1 MNWRRFLKRKYWDG
15 ERRLEIASYLENETA
30 DNIERGMTS
39 AEAAAAAHRT
49 FGNTTLIREEIYH
62 MNTVSW
68 LESISQDLRHGA
80 RLLAKSPGFTVVA
93 VVSLAL
99 GIGANTAI
107 FQLVD
112 AVRLRSLPVQNPH
125 ELAEIKIVGG
135 NGGMGMNDA
144 YGVLTRPMWEEIR
157 RSHPSFSGVFAWNKH
172 QEIVGEGGGAEQVS
186 SLFVTGDLF
195 RTLGV
200 QAWRGRSIGPDDEH
214 ACPDSTVMV
223 SHAYWQSKLGSR
235 KIDPNVKLIV
245 DGALVQVIGVTPPSF
260 FGLAVGESFD
270 IVHPF
275 CQPQHLMRN
284 YFDVTVMGRL
294 RPGLILSQA
303 SAQLAGM
310 SPGIMA
316 ATEITGYDAKI
327 TSQYRHFKLAAY
339 SAATGVSYL
348 RDSYDES
355 LQLLLD
361 ITGLVLLI
369 ACANLANLMLARA
382 TTREREIAVRL
393 ALGAG
398 RVRLLR
404 QLLVESS
411 LLAAVGAVLGVG
423 LAQVL
428 SRVLVR
434 AISSQDNVVTLS
446 TGTNLR
452 VLVFAALVAL
462 LTCLI
467 FGMMPALRASSADPG
482 TVIRA
487 GGRGMTASRERFS
500 IQRVMVVLQ
509 ISISLVLLFSALLF
523 VRSFHN
529 LLVSDPGMREQGV
542 MVAFAGFGRAHLSR
556 DRLEEYQRE
565 LVEEIR
571 SVPGVQNAAS
581 TTNAPLM
588 GSSWGHVVTVRDAE
602 GTSKFTWVSP
612 GYFNTMGIRLLS
624 GRDFSRNDT
633 AASVRV
639 AVVNQTFVRRYL
651 NRVNPLGQTLRTHA
665 EPDYPSTVYQIVG
678 TIADTKYDSLRGE
691 TPPIAFAPATQFP
704 DPRPW
709 TTIMIHTTLPAAIAG
724 ESVKRRVAGSHPE
737 IIVECRSFESRIQ
750 DGLLRE
756 RIMAMLSGFFGVL
769 ATLLATVGLYGVIS
783 YVVTRR
789 RNEIGIRLA
798 IGARR
803 GNVVGMVMR
812 EALLSLAGGVSIGI
826 VLALAAGRGAGS
838 LLFGLTS
845 YDPLTLSSSV
855 VLLVLIGALAAFLP
869 AFRAS
874 KLDPSEALRCD

>member
-1 MNWRRFLKRKYWDG
+1 MSWQRFLKRKYWDA
-15 ERRLEIASYLENETA
+15 ERRLEIASYLETETA
-30 DNIERGMTS
+30 DNIERGMTPT
-39 AEAAAAAHRT
+39 EAAAAARRT
-49 FGNTTLIREEIYH
+49 FGNATLIREDIYH

-68 LESISQDLRHGA
+68 LESISQDLRYGA
-80 RLLAKSPGFTVVA
+80 RLLAKSPGFTLVA
-93 VVSLAL
+93 VISLAL

-112 AVRLRSLPVQNPH
+112 AVRLRSLPVQNPQ
-125 ELAEIKIVGG
+125 ELAEIKIIGG
-135 NGGMGMNDA
+135 NNGMGLNDS

-157 RSHPSFSGVFAWNKH
+157 RSHPSFSGVFAWSKD
-172 QEIVGEGGGAEQVS
+172 QAIVGQGSSAEPVN
-186 SLFVTGDLF
+186 SLIVTGNLL

-200 QAWRGRSIGPDDEH
+200 QPWRGRSIDPDDEH
-214 ACPDSTVMV
+214 ACPDITVMV

-235 KIDPNVKLIV
+235 EIDTNAKLMV
-245 DGALVQVIGVTPPSF
+245 DGALRQVIGVTPPSF

-270 IVHPF
+270 IVQPF
-275 CQPQHLMRN
+275 CRPPQLMRN
-284 YFDVTVMGRL
+284 SFDVTVMGRL
-294 RPGLILSQA
+294 RPGSNLAQA
-303 SAQLAGM
+303 SAQLAAM

-316 ATEITGYDAKI
+316 ATEITGYDAKT
-327 TSQYRHFKLAAY
+327 TSLYLHFKLAAY

-348 RDSYDES
+348 RDSYNSS
-355 LQLLLD
+355 LQLLLG

-393 ALGAG
+393 SLGAG
-398 RVRLLR
+398 RMRLLR

-411 LLAAVGAVLGVG
+411 LLAGVGAVLGVG

-446 TGTNLR
+446 TGTDLR
-452 VLVFAALVAL
+452 VLIFAASVAL

-467 FGMMPALRASSADPG
+467 FGIMPAFRASGADPG

-500 IQRVMVVLQ
+500 MQRVMVVLQ

-529 LLVSDPGMREQGV
+529 LLTSDPGMREKDII
-542 MVAFAGFGRAHLSR
+542 MAFAGFQNAHLSQ
-556 DRLEEYQRE
+556 DHIEQYKRE

-571 SVPGVQNAAS
+571 SVPGVENAAS
-581 TTNAPLM
+581 TTNAPLI
-588 GSSWGHVVTVRDAE
+588 GGSWGHGITVRSVE
-602 GTSKFTWVSP
+602 GPTKFTWVSP

-633 AASVRV
+633 GASARV

-651 NRVNPLGQTLRTHA
+651 NGVNPLGQTLRTHV
-665 EPDYPSTVYQIVG
+665 EPDYPSTVYEIVG
-678 TIADTKYDSLRGE
+678 TIPDTKYDSLRGD
-691 TPPIAFAPATQFP
+691 TPPIVFAPAAQFP

-709 TTIMIHTTLPAAIAG
+709 TAIMIHTTLPAATAA
-724 ESVKRRVAGSHPE
+724 ESVKRRIASSHPE
-737 IIVECRSFESRIQ
+737 IILECRSFEARIQ

-789 RNEIGIRLA
+789 RNEIGIRIA
-798 IGARR
+798 IGAGH

-838 LLFGLTS
+838 LLFGLKP
-845 YDPLTLSSSV
+845 YDPLTLGCS
-855 VLLVLIGALAAFLP
+855 VLLLALIGSFAAFLP